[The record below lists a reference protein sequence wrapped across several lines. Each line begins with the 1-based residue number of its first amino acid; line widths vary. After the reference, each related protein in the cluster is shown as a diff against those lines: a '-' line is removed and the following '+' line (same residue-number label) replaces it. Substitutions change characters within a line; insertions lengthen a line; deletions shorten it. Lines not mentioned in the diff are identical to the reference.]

1 MGYLWGYSIRYD
13 RSVGRDIATGTTMDP
28 RLDGDVL
35 RAFIIIAHD
44 HTVII
49 EDMIDQLLYRLSL
62 L

>member
-1 MGYLWGYSIRYD
+1 MRYLWGNSIRYD

-35 RAFIIIAHD
+35 GACIIIADD
-44 HTVII
+44 HAVII
-49 EDMIDQLLYRLSL
+49 KDMIDQLLYRLSL